1 MSQIEQFSQEYI
13 DKNTPEKDMLFKS
26 FLDSQEP
33 YTSIFKNNPWLAPPN
48 FKEPLSKKKAHY
60 WNTTVGRKHPYW
72 KTKKLPTPTK
82 EIKQIRKD
90 FKKWGYALIEDGMSK
105 DQCASFIERLLDQAK
120 GEKLAGVNSITP
132 SGQYVH
138 TLINKGE
145 IFRGC
150 IEQDPSFVQAGLL
163 IESFLNETLGQGWI
177 CHSFLA
183 NGAEKGYY
191 PQVLHLDQSPLSPW
205 ITEEA
210 PALVNTL
217 YIPQD
222 VNEVNGG
229 TLIIPGSHK
238 NIIKAGSNGE
248 VGKLPPAINLE
259 ARAGTIMLFDGR
271 LLHGTGVN
279 HTDEI
284 RFVAAMS
291 NVKSWM
297 RSQENWIISVD
308 PKIIESASPK
318 LLHRMGMQAA
328 TYGGT
333 IEGFGMGASGKVNEI
348 HGSTKYFREAFDS
361 GDYVRV
367 GELSP
372 QSSKKDLQKNYTLKG
387 AVKQAKQKA
396 KSRASK

>member
-1 MSQIEQFSQEYI
+1 MTQIEQFSQEYI
-13 DKNTPEKDMLFKS
+13 EKNTPEKDMLFKS

-48 FKEPLSKKKAHY
+48 FKKPLSKKKVHY

-105 DQCASFIERLLDQAK
+105 DQCHLFIERLLEQAQ

-145 IFRGC
+145 MFRGC
-150 IEQDPSFVQAGLL
+150 IEQDPSHVQAGVL
-163 IESFLNETLGQGWI
+163 IENFLNETLGTGWI

-222 VNEVNGG
+222 VNEENGG

-238 NIIKAGSNGE
+238 NIIKAGSNGKIR
-248 VGKLPPAINLE
+248 KLPPAINLE
-259 ARAGTIMLFDGR
+259 ARAGTVMLFDGR

-279 HTDEI
+279 HTNKI

-297 RSQENWIISVD
+297 RSQENWVISVD
-308 PKIIESASPK
+308 PEIIKNASPK
-318 LLHRMGMQAA
+318 LLHRMGMQAV

-333 IEGFGMGASGKVNEI
+333 IEGFGMGAAGKVDESR
-348 HGSTKYFREAFDS
+348 GSIKYFREAFDE
-361 GDYVRV
+361 GEYIRV
-367 GELSP
+367 GELSSTSP
-372 QSSKKDLQKNYTLKG
+372 KSVLKKNYTLR
-387 AVKQAKQKA
+387 QAMKKA
-396 KSRASK
+396 KSK

>member
-1 MSQIEQFSQEYI
+1 MTQIEQFSQEYI
-13 DKNTPEKDMLFKS
+13 EKNTPEKDMLFKS

-48 FKEPLSKKKAHY
+48 FKKPLSKKKVHY

-72 KTKKLPTPTK
+72 KTKKLPTPTI

-90 FKKWGYALIEDGMSK
+90 IIKWGYALIEDGMSK
-105 DQCASFIERLLDQAK
+105 DQCHLFIERLLEQAQ

-145 IFRGC
+145 MFRGC
-150 IEQDPSFVQAGLL
+150 IEQDPSHVQAGVL
-163 IESFLNETLGQGWI
+163 IENFLNETLGTGWI

-217 YIPQD
+217 YIPLD
-222 VNEVNGG
+222 VNEENGG

-238 NIIKAGSNGE
+238 NIIKAGSNGKI
-248 VGKLPPAINLE
+248 GKLPPAINLE
-259 ARAGTIMLFDGR
+259 ARAGTVMLFDGR

-279 HTDEI
+279 HTNEI

-297 RSQENWIISVD
+297 RSQENWVISVD
-308 PKIIESASPK
+308 PEIIKNASPK
-318 LLHRMGMQAA
+318 LLHRMGLQAV

-333 IEGFGMGASGKVNEI
+333 IEGFGMGAEGKVDESR
-348 HGSTKYFREAFDS
+348 GSIKYFREAFDE
-361 GDYVRV
+361 GEYIRV
-367 GELSP
+367 GQLSSTSP
-372 QSSKKDLQKNYTLKG
+372 KSDLKKNYTLR
-387 AVKQAKQKA
+387 QAMKKA
-396 KSRASK
+396 KSK

>member
-1 MSQIEQFSQEYI
+1 MAEIKEFTQEYI
-13 DKNTPEKDMLFKS
+13 DKNSPEKDKLFQQ

-33 YTSIFKNNPWLAPPN
+33 YTSIFKNNPWLLPPD
-48 FKEPLSKKKAHY
+48 FKKPLESGDHF
-60 WNTTVGRKHPYW
+60 WNTTVGRKHSYW
-72 KTKKLPTPTK
+72 KNKNLPKPTK
-82 EIKQIRKD
+82 EITQIRKD
-90 FKKWGYALIEDGMSK
+90 FQKWGYALIEEGMSK
-105 DQCASFIERLLDQAK
+105 KQCKVFIERLLEQAE
-120 GEKLAGVNSITP
+120 GEKLANVNSLTP

-138 TLINKGE
+138 TLINKGKV
-145 IFRGC
+145 FRQC
-150 IEQDPSFVQAGLL
+150 IEQDIEAVQAGAL
-163 IESFLNETLGQGWI
+163 IENFLNETLGKGWI

-191 PQVLHLDQSPLSPW
+191 PQVLHIDQSPLSPW

-222 VNEVNGG
+222 VNEENGG

-238 NIIKAGSNGE
+238 NIIKAGSNGN
-248 VGKLPPAINLE
+248 VGKLNPAINLE
-259 ARAGTIMLFDGR
+259 ASAGTIMLFDGR

-279 HTDEI
+279 KTSKI

-308 PKIIESASPK
+308 PEIIKNASPK
-318 LLHRMGMQAA
+318 LLHRMGMQAV

-333 IEGFGMGASGKVNEI
+333 IEGFGMGATGKVDESR
-348 HGSTKYFREAFDS
+348 GSIKYFREAFDE
-361 GDYVRV
+361 GEYIRV
-367 GELSP
+367 GQLSSTSP
-372 QSSKKDLQKNYTLKG
+372 KSDLKKNYTLR
-387 AVKQAKQKA
+387 QAMKKA
-396 KSRASK
+396 KSK

>member
-1 MSQIEQFSQEYI
+1 MTQIKQFSQEYI
-13 DKNTPEKDMLFKS
+13 EKNTPEKDMLFKS

-48 FKEPLSKKKAHY
+48 FKKPLSKKKVHY

-105 DQCASFIERLLDQAK
+105 DQCHLFIERLLEQAQ
-120 GEKLAGVNSITP
+120 GEKLAGVNSMTP

-145 IFRGC
+145 MFRGC
-150 IEQDPSFVQAGLL
+150 IEQDPSHVQAGVL
-163 IESFLNETLGQGWI
+163 IENFLNETLGTGWI

-222 VNEVNGG
+222 VNEENGG

-238 NIIKAGSNGE
+238 NIIKAGSNGKI
-248 VGKLPPAINLE
+248 GKLPPAINLE
-259 ARAGTIMLFDGR
+259 ARAGTVMLFDGR

-279 HTDEI
+279 HTKEI

-297 RSQENWIISVD
+297 RSQENWVISVD
-308 PKIIESASPK
+308 PEIIKNASPK
-318 LLHRMGMQAA
+318 LLHRMGLQAV

-333 IEGFGMGASGKVNEI
+333 IEGFGMGAGGKVDESR
-348 HGSTKYFREAFDS
+348 GSIKYFREALDE
-361 GDYVRV
+361 GEYIRV
-367 GELSP
+367 GQLSSTSP
-372 QSSKKDLQKNYTLKG
+372 KSDLKKNYTLR
-387 AVKQAKQKA
+387 QAMKKA
-396 KSRASK
+396 KSK

>member
-1 MSQIEQFSQEYI
+1 MTEIKEFTQEYI
-13 DKNTPEKDMLFKS
+13 DKNSPDKDKLFKQ

-33 YTSIFKNNPWLAPPN
+33 YTSIFKNNPWLLPPD
-48 FKEPLSKKKAHY
+48 FKKPLESGDHF

-72 KTKKLPTPTK
+72 KNKNLPKPTK

-90 FKKWGYALIEDGMSK
+90 FKKWGYALIEEGMSK
-105 DQCASFIERLLDQAK
+105 KQCKVFIDRLLEQAE
-120 GEKLAGVNSITP
+120 GEKLANVNSLTP

-138 TLINKGE
+138 TLINKGKV
-145 IFRGC
+145 FRQC
-150 IEQDPSFVQAGLL
+150 IEQDIDAVQAGTL
-163 IESFLNETLGQGWI
+163 IENFLNETLGKGWI

-191 PQVLHLDQSPLSPW
+191 PQVLHIDQSPLSPW

-222 VNEVNGG
+222 VNEENGG

-238 NIIKAGSNGE
+238 NIIKAGSNGD
-248 VGKLPPAINLE
+248 VGKLNPAINLE
-259 ARAGTIMLFDGR
+259 ASAGTIMLFDGR

-279 HTDEI
+279 KTSKI

-308 PKIIESASPK
+308 PEIIKNASPK
-318 LLHRMGMQAA
+318 LLHRMGMQAV

-333 IEGFGMGASGKVNEI
+333 IEGFGMGAAGKVDESR
-348 HGSTKYFREAFDS
+348 GSIKYFREAFDE
-361 GDYVRV
+361 GEYIRV
-367 GELSP
+367 GQLSSTSP
-372 QSSKKDLQKNYTLKG
+372 KSDLKKNYTLR
-387 AVKQAKQKA
+387 QAMKKA
-396 KSRASK
+396 KSK

>member
-1 MSQIEQFSQEYI
+1 MIEIKEFTQEYI
-13 DKNTPEKDMLFKS
+13 DKNSPEKDKLFKQ

-33 YTSIFKNNPWLAPPN
+33 YTSIFKNNPWLLPPD
-48 FKEPLSKKKAHY
+48 FKKPLESGDHF

-72 KTKKLPTPTK
+72 KNQNLPKPTK

-90 FKKWGYALIEDGMSK
+90 FKKWGYALIEEGMSK
-105 DQCASFIERLLDQAK
+105 KQCKVFIDRLLEQAE
-120 GEKLAGVNSITP
+120 GEKLANVNSLTP

-138 TLINKGE
+138 TLINKGKV
-145 IFRGC
+145 FRQC
-150 IEQDPSFVQAGLL
+150 IEQDIEAVQAGTL
-163 IESFLNETLGQGWI
+163 IENFLNETLGKGWI

-191 PQVLHLDQSPLSPW
+191 PQVLHIDQSPLSPW

-222 VNEVNGG
+222 VNEENGG

-238 NIIKAGSNGE
+238 NIIKAGSNGD
-248 VGKLPPAINLE
+248 VGKLNPAINLE
-259 ARAGTIMLFDGR
+259 ASAGTIMLFDGR

-279 HTDEI
+279 KTSKI

-308 PKIIESASPK
+308 PEIIKNASPK
-318 LLHRMGMQAA
+318 LLHRMGMQAV

-333 IEGFGMGASGKVNEI
+333 IEGFGMGAAGKVDESR
-348 HGSTKYFREAFDS
+348 GSIKYFREAFDE
-361 GDYVRV
+361 GEYIRV
-367 GELSP
+367 GQLSSTSP
-372 QSSKKDLQKNYTLKG
+372 KSDLKKNYTLR
-387 AVKQAKQKA
+387 QAIKKA
-396 KSRASK
+396 KSK

>member
-1 MSQIEQFSQEYI
+1 MAEIKEFTQEYI
-13 DKNTPEKDMLFKS
+13 DKNSPEKDKLFQQ

-33 YTSIFKNNPWLAPPN
+33 YTSIFKNNPWLLPPD
-48 FKEPLSKKKAHY
+48 FKKPLESGDHF

-72 KTKKLPTPTK
+72 KNKNLPKPTK
-82 EIKQIRKD
+82 EITQIRKD
-90 FKKWGYALIEDGMSK
+90 FQKWGYALIEEGMSK
-105 DQCASFIERLLDQAK
+105 KQCKVFIERLLEQAE
-120 GEKLAGVNSITP
+120 GEKLANVNSLTP

-138 TLINKGE
+138 TLINKGKV
-145 IFRGC
+145 FRQC
-150 IEQDPSFVQAGLL
+150 IEQDIEAVQAGAL
-163 IESFLNETLGQGWI
+163 IENFLNETLGKGWI

-191 PQVLHLDQSPLSPW
+191 PQVLHIDQSPLSPW

-222 VNEVNGG
+222 VNEENGG

-238 NIIKAGSNGE
+238 NIIKAGSNGN
-248 VGKLPPAINLE
+248 VGKLNPAINLE
-259 ARAGTIMLFDGR
+259 ANAGTIMLFDGR

-279 HTDEI
+279 KTSKI

-308 PKIIESASPK
+308 PEIIKNASPK
-318 LLHRMGMQAA
+318 LLHRMGMQAV

-333 IEGFGMGASGKVNEI
+333 IEGFGMGAAGKVDESR
-348 HGSTKYFREAFDS
+348 GSIKYFREAFDE
-361 GDYVRV
+361 GEYIRV
-367 GELSP
+367 GELSSTSP
-372 QSSKKDLQKNYTLKG
+372 KSVLKKNYTLR
-387 AVKQAKQKA
+387 QAMKNA
-396 KSRASK
+396 KSK

>member
-1 MSQIEQFSQEYI
+1 MTKIKEFTQEYI
-13 DKNTPEKDMLFKS
+13 DKNSPDKDKLFKQ

-33 YTSIFKNNPWLAPPN
+33 YTSIFKNNPWLLPPD
-48 FKEPLSKKKAHY
+48 FKKPLESGDHF

-72 KTKKLPTPTK
+72 KNKNLPKPTK

-90 FKKWGYALIEDGMSK
+90 FKKWGYALIEEGMSK
-105 DQCASFIERLLDQAK
+105 KQCKVFIDRLLEQAE
-120 GEKLAGVNSITP
+120 GEKLANVNSLTP

-138 TLINKGE
+138 TLINKGKV
-145 IFRGC
+145 FRQC
-150 IEQDPSFVQAGLL
+150 IEQDIEAVQAGTL
-163 IESFLNETLGQGWI
+163 IENFLNETLGKGWI

-191 PQVLHLDQSPLSPW
+191 PQVLHIDQSPLSPW

-222 VNEVNGG
+222 VNEENGG

-238 NIIKAGSNGE
+238 NIIKAGSNGD
-248 VGKLPPAINLE
+248 VGKLNPAINLE
-259 ARAGTIMLFDGR
+259 ASAGTIMLFDGR

-279 HTDEI
+279 KTSKI

-308 PKIIESASPK
+308 PEIIKNASPK
-318 LLHRMGMQAA
+318 LLHRMGMQAV

-333 IEGFGMGASGKVNEI
+333 IEGFGMGAAGKVDESR
-348 HGSTKYFREAFDS
+348 GSIKYFREAFDE
-361 GDYVRV
+361 GEYIRV
-367 GELSP
+367 GQLSSTSP
-372 QSSKKDLQKNYTLKG
+372 KSDLKKNYTLR
-387 AVKQAKQKA
+387 QAMKKA
-396 KSRASK
+396 KSK

>member
-1 MSQIEQFSQEYI
+1 MAEIKEFTQEYI
-13 DKNTPEKDMLFKS
+13 DKNSPEKDKLFQQ

-33 YTSIFKNNPWLAPPN
+33 YTSIFKNNPWLLPPD
-48 FKEPLSKKKAHY
+48 FKKPLESGDHF
-60 WNTTVGRKHPYW
+60 WNTTVGRKHPFW
-72 KTKKLPTPTK
+72 KNKNLPKPTK
-82 EIKQIRKD
+82 EITQIRKD
-90 FKKWGYALIEDGMSK
+90 FQKWGYALIEEGMSK
-105 DQCASFIERLLDQAK
+105 KQCKVFIERLLEQAE
-120 GEKLAGVNSITP
+120 GEKLANVNSLTP

-138 TLINKGE
+138 TLINKGKV
-145 IFRGC
+145 FRQC
-150 IEQDPSFVQAGLL
+150 IEQDIEAVQAGAL
-163 IESFLNETLGQGWI
+163 IENFLNETLGKGWI

-191 PQVLHLDQSPLSPW
+191 PQVLHIDQSPLSPW

-222 VNEVNGG
+222 VNEENGG

-238 NIIKAGSNGE
+238 NIIKAGSNGN
-248 VGKLPPAINLE
+248 VGKLNPAINLE
-259 ARAGTIMLFDGR
+259 ANAGTIMLFDGR

-279 HTDEI
+279 KTSKI

-308 PKIIESASPK
+308 PEIIKNASPK
-318 LLHRMGMQAA
+318 LLHRMGMQAV

-333 IEGFGMGASGKVNEI
+333 IEGFGMGAAGKVDESR
-348 HGSTKYFREAFDS
+348 GSIKYFREAFDE
-361 GDYVRV
+361 GEYIRV
-367 GELSP
+367 GELSSTSP
-372 QSSKKDLQKNYTLKG
+372 KSVLKKNYTLR
-387 AVKQAKQKA
+387 QAMKKA
-396 KSRASK
+396 KSK

>member
-1 MSQIEQFSQEYI
+1 MTEIKEFTQEYI
-13 DKNTPEKDMLFKS
+13 NKNSPDKDKLFKQ

-33 YTSIFKNNPWLAPPN
+33 YTSIFKNNPWLLPPD
-48 FKEPLSKKKAHY
+48 FKKPLESGDHF

-72 KTKKLPTPTK
+72 KNKNLPKPTK

-90 FKKWGYALIEDGMSK
+90 FKKWGYALIEEGMSK
-105 DQCASFIERLLDQAK
+105 KQCKVFIDRLLEQAE
-120 GEKLAGVNSITP
+120 GEKLANVNSLTP

-138 TLINKGE
+138 TLINKGKV
-145 IFRGC
+145 FRQC
-150 IEQDPSFVQAGLL
+150 IEQDIEAVQAGTL
-163 IESFLNETLGQGWI
+163 IENFLNETLGKGWI

-191 PQVLHLDQSPLSPW
+191 PQVLHIDQSPLSPW

-210 PALVNTL
+210 PALINTL

-222 VNEVNGG
+222 VNEENGG

-238 NIIKAGSNGE
+238 NIIKAGSNGD
-248 VGKLPPAINLE
+248 VGKLNPAINLE
-259 ARAGTIMLFDGR
+259 ASAGTIMLFDGR

-279 HTDEI
+279 KTSKI

-308 PKIIESASPK
+308 PEIIKNASPK
-318 LLHRMGMQAA
+318 LLHRMGMQAV

-333 IEGFGMGASGKVNEI
+333 IEGFGMGAAGKVDESR
-348 HGSTKYFREAFDS
+348 GSIKYFREAFDE
-361 GDYVRV
+361 GEYIRV
-367 GELSP
+367 GQLSSTSP
-372 QSSKKDLQKNYTLKG
+372 KSDLKKNYTLR
-387 AVKQAKQKA
+387 QAMKKA
-396 KSRASK
+396 KSK

>member
-1 MSQIEQFSQEYI
+1 MTEIKEFTQEYI
-13 DKNTPEKDMLFKS
+13 DKNSPEKDKLFKQ

-33 YTSIFKNNPWLAPPN
+33 YTSIFKNNPWLLPPD
-48 FKEPLSKKKAHY
+48 FKKPLESGDHF

-72 KTKKLPTPTK
+72 KNKNLPKPTK

-90 FKKWGYALIEDGMSK
+90 FKKWGYALIEEGMSK
-105 DQCASFIERLLDQAK
+105 KQCKVFIDRLLEQAE
-120 GEKLAGVNSITP
+120 GEKLANVNSLTP

-138 TLINKGE
+138 TLINKGKV
-145 IFRGC
+145 FRQC
-150 IEQDPSFVQAGLL
+150 IEQDIEAVQAGTL
-163 IESFLNETLGQGWI
+163 IENFLNETLGKGWI

-183 NGAEKGYY
+183 NGAEEGYY
-191 PQVLHLDQSPLSPW
+191 PQVLHIDQSPLSPW

-222 VNEVNGG
+222 VNEENGG

-238 NIIKAGSNGE
+238 NIIKAGSNGN
-248 VGKLPPAINLE
+248 VGKLNPAINLE
-259 ARAGTIMLFDGR
+259 ASAGTIMLFDGR

-279 HTDEI
+279 RTSKI

-308 PKIIESASPK
+308 PEIIKNASPK
-318 LLHRMGMQAA
+318 LLHRMGLQAV

-333 IEGFGMGASGKVNEI
+333 IEGFGMGAGGKVDESR
-348 HGSTKYFREAFDS
+348 GSIKYFREAFDE
-361 GDYVRV
+361 GEYIRV
-367 GELSP
+367 GQLSSTSP
-372 QSSKKDLQKNYTLKG
+372 KSDLKKNYTLR
-387 AVKQAKQKA
+387 QAIKKA
-396 KSRASK
+396 YAKLPPMK

>member
-1 MSQIEQFSQEYI
+1 MKEIKEFTKSYIEKSSPDE
-13 DKNTPEKDMLFKS
+13 DRLFKD
-26 FLDSQEP
+26 FLDSKEP
-33 YTSIFKNNPWLAPPN
+33 YTSIFANNPWLRPPD
-48 FKEPLSKKKAHY
+48 FKNPLKFDGQY
-60 WNTTVGRKHPYW
+60 WDTTVGRKHPFW
-72 KTKKLPTPTK
+72 KTKKLPSPTK

-90 FKKWGYALIEDGMSK
+90 FKKWGFALIEDGMSQ
-105 DQCASFIERLLDQAK
+105 DQCRIFMERLLEQAE
-120 GEKLAGVNSITP
+120 GEKLAGVKSMTP

-145 IFRGC
+145 VFRKC
-150 IEQDPSFVQAGLL
+150 IEQDTDAVQAGIL
-163 IESFLNETLGQGWI
+163 IEKFLNETLGDGWI

-183 NGAEKGYY
+183 NGAEKGFY

-205 ITEEA
+205 ITEDA

-222 VNEVNGG
+222 VNEDNGG

-238 NIIKAGSNGE
+238 NIIKAGSNGK
-248 VGKLPPAINLE
+248 VGKLNPAINLE
-259 ARAGTIMLFDGR
+259 AKAGTIMLFDGR

-279 HTDEI
+279 KTDKI

-308 PKIIESASPK
+308 PVIIKSASPK

-333 IEGFGMGASGKVNEI
+333 IEGFGMGASGRINESF
-348 HGSTKYFREAFDS
+348 GSIKHFRVAFDS
-361 GDYVRV
+361 GEYIRV

-372 QSSKKDLQKNYTLKG
+372 HSSKKDLNKKYTLKE
-387 AVKQAKQKA
+387 AIKAA
-396 KSRASK
+396 KSSN

>member
-1 MSQIEQFSQEYI
+1 MTEIKEFTQEYI
-13 DKNTPEKDMLFKS
+13 DKNSPDKDKLFKQ

-33 YTSIFKNNPWLAPPN
+33 YTSIFKNNPWLLPPD
-48 FKEPLSKKKAHY
+48 FKKPLESGDHF

-72 KTKKLPTPTK
+72 KNKNLPKPTK

-90 FKKWGYALIEDGMSK
+90 FKKWGYALIEEGMSK
-105 DQCASFIERLLDQAK
+105 KQCKVFIDRLLEQAE
-120 GEKLAGVNSITP
+120 GEKLANVNSLTP

-138 TLINKGE
+138 TLINKGKV
-145 IFRGC
+145 FRQC
-150 IEQDPSFVQAGLL
+150 IEQDIEAVQAGTL
-163 IESFLNETLGQGWI
+163 IENFLNETLVKGWI

-191 PQVLHLDQSPLSPW
+191 PQVLHIDQSPLSPW

-222 VNEVNGG
+222 VNEENGG

-238 NIIKAGSNGE
+238 NIIKAGSNGD
-248 VGKLPPAINLE
+248 VGKLNPAINLE
-259 ARAGTIMLFDGR
+259 ASAGTIMLFDGR

-279 HTDEI
+279 KTSKI

-308 PKIIESASPK
+308 PEIIKNASPK
-318 LLHRMGMQAA
+318 LLHRMGMQAV

-333 IEGFGMGASGKVNEI
+333 IEGFGMGAAGKVDESR
-348 HGSTKYFREAFDS
+348 GSIKYFREAFDE
-361 GDYVRV
+361 GEYIRV
-367 GELSP
+367 GQLSSTSP
-372 QSSKKDLQKNYTLKG
+372 KSDLKKNYTLR
-387 AVKQAKQKA
+387 QAIKKA
-396 KSRASK
+396 KSK

>member
-1 MSQIEQFSQEYI
+1 MTEIKEFTQEYI
-13 DKNTPEKDMLFKS
+13 DKNSPDKDKLFKQ

-33 YTSIFKNNPWLAPPN
+33 YTSIFKNNPWLLPPD
-48 FKEPLSKKKAHY
+48 FKKPLESGDHF

-72 KTKKLPTPTK
+72 KNKNLPKPTK

-90 FKKWGYALIEDGMSK
+90 FKKWGYALIEEGMSK
-105 DQCASFIERLLDQAK
+105 KQCKVFIDRLLEQAE
-120 GEKLAGVNSITP
+120 GEKLANVNSLTP

-138 TLINKGE
+138 TLINKGKV
-145 IFRGC
+145 FRQC
-150 IEQDPSFVQAGLL
+150 IEQDIEAVQAGTL
-163 IESFLNETLGQGWI
+163 IENFLNETLGKGWI

-191 PQVLHLDQSPLSPW
+191 PQVLHIDQSPLSPW

-222 VNEVNGG
+222 VNEENGG

-238 NIIKAGSNGE
+238 NIIKAGSNGD
-248 VGKLPPAINLE
+248 VGKLNPAINLE
-259 ARAGTIMLFDGR
+259 ASAGTIMLFDGR

-279 HTDEI
+279 KTSKI

-308 PKIIESASPK
+308 PEIIKNASPK
-318 LLHRMGMQAA
+318 LLHRMGMQAV

-333 IEGFGMGASGKVNEI
+333 IEGFGMGAAGKVDESR
-348 HGSTKYFREAFDS
+348 GSIKYFREAFDE
-361 GDYVRV
+361 GEYIRV
-367 GELSP
+367 GQLSSTSP
-372 QSSKKDLQKNYTLKG
+372 KSDLKKNYTLR
-387 AVKQAKQKA
+387 QAMKKA
-396 KSRASK
+396 KSK

>member
-1 MSQIEQFSQEYI
+1 MTGIKEFSQEYI
-13 DKNTPEKDMLFKS
+13 DKNSPDGDKLFKQ

-33 YTSIFKNNPWLAPPN
+33 YTSIFKNNPWLLPPD
-48 FKEPLSKKKAHY
+48 FKKPLESGDHF

-72 KTKKLPTPTK
+72 KNKNLPKPTK

-90 FKKWGYALIEDGMSK
+90 FKKWGYALIEEGMSK
-105 DQCASFIERLLDQAK
+105 KQCKVFIDRLLEQAE
-120 GEKLAGVNSITP
+120 GEKLANVNSLTP

-138 TLINKGE
+138 TLINKGKV
-145 IFRGC
+145 FRQC
-150 IEQDPSFVQAGLL
+150 IEQDIEAVQTGTL
-163 IESFLNETLGQGWI
+163 IENFLNETLGKGWI

-183 NGAEKGYY
+183 NGAEEGYY
-191 PQVLHLDQSPLSPW
+191 PQVLHIDQSPLSPW

-222 VNEVNGG
+222 VNEENGG

-238 NIIKAGSNGE
+238 NIIKAGSNGN
-248 VGKLPPAINLE
+248 VGKLNPAINLE
-259 ARAGTIMLFDGR
+259 ASAGTIMLFDGR

-279 HTDEI
+279 RTSKI

-308 PKIIESASPK
+308 PEIIKNASPK
-318 LLHRMGMQAA
+318 LLHRMGMQAV

-333 IEGFGMGASGKVNEI
+333 IEGFGMGAAGKVDESR
-348 HGSTKYFREAFDS
+348 GSIKYFREAFDE
-361 GDYVRV
+361 GEYIRV
-367 GELSP
+367 GQLSSTSP
-372 QSSKKDLQKNYTLKG
+372 KSDLKKNYTLR
-387 AVKQAKQKA
+387 QAIKKA
-396 KSRASK
+396 YAKLPPMK

>member
-1 MSQIEQFSQEYI
+1 MTEIKEFTQEYI
-13 DKNTPEKDMLFKS
+13 DKNSPDKDKLFKQ

-33 YTSIFKNNPWLAPPN
+33 YTSIFKNNPWLLPPD
-48 FKEPLSKKKAHY
+48 FKKPLESGDHF

-72 KTKKLPTPTK
+72 KNKNLPKPTK

-90 FKKWGYALIEDGMSK
+90 FKKWGYALIEEGMSK
-105 DQCASFIERLLDQAK
+105 KQCKVFIDRLLEQAE
-120 GEKLAGVNSITP
+120 GEKLANVNSLTP

-138 TLINKGE
+138 TLINKGKV
-145 IFRGC
+145 FRQC
-150 IEQDPSFVQAGLL
+150 IEQDIEAVQAGTL
-163 IESFLNETLGQGWI
+163 IENFLNETLGKGWI

-191 PQVLHLDQSPLSPW
+191 PQVLHIDQSPLSPW

-222 VNEVNGG
+222 VNEENGG

-238 NIIKAGSNGE
+238 NIIKAGSNGD
-248 VGKLPPAINLE
+248 VGKLNPAINLE
-259 ARAGTIMLFDGR
+259 ASAGTIMLFDGR

-279 HTDEI
+279 KTSKI

-308 PKIIESASPK
+308 PEIIKNASPK
-318 LLHRMGMQAA
+318 LLHRMGMQAV

-333 IEGFGMGASGKVNEI
+333 IEGFGMGAAGKVDESR
-348 HGSTKYFREAFDS
+348 GSIKYFREAFDE
-361 GDYVRV
+361 GEYIRV
-367 GELSP
+367 GQLSSTSP
-372 QSSKKDLQKNYTLKG
+372 KSDLKKNYTLR
-387 AVKQAKQKA
+387 QAMKNA
-396 KSRASK
+396 KSK

>member
-1 MSQIEQFSQEYI
+1 MAEIKEFTQEYI
-13 DKNTPEKDMLFKS
+13 DNNSPEKDKLFQQ
-26 FLDSQEP
+26 FLGSQEP
-33 YTSIFKNNPWLAPPN
+33 YTSIFKNNPWLLPPD
-48 FKEPLSKKKAHY
+48 FKKPLESGDHF

-72 KTKKLPTPTK
+72 KNKNLPKPTK
-82 EIKQIRKD
+82 EITQIRKD
-90 FKKWGYALIEDGMSK
+90 FQKWGYALIEEGMSK
-105 DQCASFIERLLDQAK
+105 KQCKVFIDRLLEQAE
-120 GEKLAGVNSITP
+120 GEKLANVNSLTP

-138 TLINKGE
+138 TLINKGKV
-145 IFRGC
+145 FRQC
-150 IEQDPSFVQAGLL
+150 IEQDIEAVQAGAL
-163 IESFLNETLGQGWI
+163 IENFLNETLGKGWI

-191 PQVLHLDQSPLSPW
+191 PQVLHIDQSPLSPW

-222 VNEVNGG
+222 VNEENGG

-238 NIIKAGSNGE
+238 NIIKAGSNGN
-248 VGKLPPAINLE
+248 VGKLNPAINLE
-259 ARAGTIMLFDGR
+259 ANAGTIMLFDGR

-279 HTDEI
+279 KTSKI

-308 PKIIESASPK
+308 PEIIKNASPK
-318 LLHRMGMQAA
+318 LLHRMGMQAV

-333 IEGFGMGASGKVNEI
+333 IEGFGIGAAGKVDESR
-348 HGSTKYFREAFDS
+348 GSIKYFREAFDE
-361 GDYVRV
+361 GEYIRV
-367 GELSP
+367 GELSSTSP
-372 QSSKKDLQKNYTLKG
+372 KSVLKKNYTLR
-387 AVKQAKQKA
+387 QAMKKA
-396 KSRASK
+396 KSK

>member
-1 MSQIEQFSQEYI
+1 MAEIKEFTQEYI
-13 DKNTPEKDMLFKS
+13 DKNSPEKDKLFQQ

-33 YTSIFKNNPWLAPPN
+33 YTSIFKNNPWLLPPD
-48 FKEPLSKKKAHY
+48 FKKPLESGDHF

-72 KTKKLPTPTK
+72 KNKNLPKPTK
-82 EIKQIRKD
+82 EITQIRKD
-90 FKKWGYALIEDGMSK
+90 FQKWGYALIEEGMSK
-105 DQCASFIERLLDQAK
+105 KQCKVFIERLLEQAE
-120 GEKLAGVNSITP
+120 GEKLANVNSLTP

-138 TLINKGE
+138 TLINKGKV
-145 IFRGC
+145 FRQC
-150 IEQDPSFVQAGLL
+150 IEQDIEAVQAGAL
-163 IESFLNETLGQGWI
+163 IENFLNETLGKGWI

-191 PQVLHLDQSPLSPW
+191 PQVLHIDQSPLSPW

-222 VNEVNGG
+222 VNEENGG

-238 NIIKAGSNGE
+238 NIIKAGSNGN
-248 VGKLPPAINLE
+248 VGKLNKAINLE
-259 ARAGTIMLFDGR
+259 ANAGTIMLFDGR

-279 HTDEI
+279 KTSKI

-308 PKIIESASPK
+308 PEIIKNASPK
-318 LLHRMGMQAA
+318 LLHRMGMQAV

-333 IEGFGMGASGKVNEI
+333 IEGFGMGAAGKVDESR
-348 HGSTKYFREAFDS
+348 GSIKYFREAFDE
-361 GDYVRV
+361 GEYIRV
-367 GELSP
+367 GELSSTSP
-372 QSSKKDLQKNYTLKG
+372 KSVLKKNYTLR
-387 AVKQAKQKA
+387 QAMKKT
-396 KSRASK
+396 KSK

>member
-1 MSQIEQFSQEYI
+1 MTQIEQFSQEYI
-13 DKNTPEKDMLFKS
+13 EKNTPEKDMLFKS

-48 FKEPLSKKKAHY
+48 FKKPLSKKKVHY

-105 DQCASFIERLLDQAK
+105 DQCHLFIERLLEQAQ

-145 IFRGC
+145 MFRAC
-150 IEQDPSFVQAGLL
+150 IEQDPSHVQAGVL
-163 IESFLNETLGQGWI
+163 IENFLNETLGTGWI

-222 VNEVNGG
+222 VNEENGG

-238 NIIKAGSNGE
+238 NIIKAGSNGKI
-248 VGKLPPAINLE
+248 GKLPPAINLE
-259 ARAGTIMLFDGR
+259 ARAGTVMLFDGR

-279 HTDEI
+279 HTNKI

-297 RSQENWIISVD
+297 RSQENWVISVD
-308 PKIIESASPK
+308 PEIIKNASPK
-318 LLHRMGMQAA
+318 LLHRMGMQSV

-333 IEGFGMGASGKVNEI
+333 IEGFGMGAAGKVDESR
-348 HGSTKYFREAFDS
+348 GSIKYFREAFDE
-361 GDYVRV
+361 GEYIRV
-367 GELSP
+367 GELSSTSP
-372 QSSKKDLQKNYTLKG
+372 KSVLKKNYTLR
-387 AVKQAKQKA
+387 QAMKKA
-396 KSRASK
+396 KSK

>member
-1 MSQIEQFSQEYI
+1 MTEIKEFTQEYI
-13 DKNTPEKDMLFKS
+13 DKNSPDKDKLFKQ

-33 YTSIFKNNPWLAPPN
+33 YTSIFKNNPWLLPPD
-48 FKEPLSKKKAHY
+48 FKKPLESGDHF

-72 KTKKLPTPTK
+72 KNKNLPKPTK

-90 FKKWGYALIEDGMSK
+90 FKKWGYALIEEGMSK
-105 DQCASFIERLLDQAK
+105 KQCKVFIDRLLEQAE
-120 GEKLAGVNSITP
+120 GEKLANVNSLTP

-138 TLINKGE
+138 TLINKGKV
-145 IFRGC
+145 FRQC
-150 IEQDPSFVQAGLL
+150 IEQDIEAVQAGTL
-163 IESFLNETLGQGWI
+163 IENFLNETLGKGWI

-191 PQVLHLDQSPLSPW
+191 PQVLHIDQSPLSPW

-222 VNEVNGG
+222 VNEENGG

-238 NIIKAGSNGE
+238 NIIKAGSNGD
-248 VGKLPPAINLE
+248 VGKLNPAINLE
-259 ARAGTIMLFDGR
+259 ANAGTIMLFDGR

-279 HTDEI
+279 RTSKI

-308 PKIIESASPK
+308 PEIIKNASPK
-318 LLHRMGMQAA
+318 LLHRMGMQAV

-333 IEGFGMGASGKVNEI
+333 IEGFGMGAAGKVDESR
-348 HGSTKYFREAFDS
+348 GSIKYFREAFDE
-361 GDYVRV
+361 GEYIRV
-367 GELSP
+367 GQLSSTSP
-372 QSSKKDLQKNYTLKG
+372 KSDLKKNYTLR
-387 AVKQAKQKA
+387 QAIKKA
-396 KSRASK
+396 YAKLPPMK

>member
-1 MSQIEQFSQEYI
+1 MTEIKEFTQEYI
-13 DKNTPEKDMLFKS
+13 DKNSPDKDKLFKQ

-33 YTSIFKNNPWLAPPN
+33 YTSIFKNNPWLLPPD
-48 FKEPLSKKKAHY
+48 FKKPLESGDHF

-72 KTKKLPTPTK
+72 KNKNLPKPTK

-90 FKKWGYALIEDGMSK
+90 FKKWGYALIEEGMSK
-105 DQCASFIERLLDQAK
+105 KQCKVFIDRLLEQAE
-120 GEKLAGVNSITP
+120 GEKLANVNSLTP

-138 TLINKGE
+138 TLINKGKV
-145 IFRGC
+145 FRQC
-150 IEQDPSFVQAGLL
+150 IEQDIEAVQAGTL
-163 IESFLNETLGQGWI
+163 IENFLNETLGKGWI

-191 PQVLHLDQSPLSPW
+191 PQVLHIDQSPLSPW

-222 VNEVNGG
+222 VNEENGG

-238 NIIKAGSNGE
+238 NIIKAGSNGD
-248 VGKLPPAINLE
+248 VGKLNPAINLE
-259 ARAGTIMLFDGR
+259 ASAGTIMLFDGR

-279 HTDEI
+279 KTSKI

-308 PKIIESASPK
+308 PEIIKNASPK
-318 LLHRMGMQAA
+318 LLHRMGMQAV

-333 IEGFGMGASGKVNEI
+333 IEGFGMGAAGKVDESR
-348 HGSTKYFREAFDS
+348 GSVKYFREAFDE
-361 GDYVRV
+361 GEYIRV
-367 GELSP
+367 GQLSSTSP
-372 QSSKKDLQKNYTLKG
+372 KSDLKKNYTFR
-387 AVKQAKQKA
+387 QAMKKA
-396 KSRASK
+396 YAKLPPTK

>member
-1 MSQIEQFSQEYI
+1 MIEIKEFTQEYI
-13 DKNTPEKDMLFKS
+13 DKNSPDKEKLFKQ

-33 YTSIFKNNPWLAPPN
+33 YTSIFKNNPWLLPPD
-48 FKEPLSKKKAHY
+48 FKKPLESGDHF

-72 KTKKLPTPTK
+72 KNKNLPKPTK

-105 DQCASFIERLLDQAK
+105 KQCKVFINRLLEQAE
-120 GEKLAGVNSITP
+120 GEKLANVNSLTP

-138 TLINKGE
+138 TLINKGKV
-145 IFRGC
+145 FRQC
-150 IEQDPSFVQAGLL
+150 IEQDIEAVQAGTL
-163 IESFLNETLGQGWI
+163 IENFLNETLGKGWI

-191 PQVLHLDQSPLSPW
+191 PQVLHIDQSPLSPW

-222 VNEVNGG
+222 VNEENGG

-238 NIIKAGSNGE
+238 NIIKAGSNGD
-248 VGKLPPAINLE
+248 VGKLNPAINLE
-259 ARAGTIMLFDGR
+259 ASAGTIMLFDGR

-279 HTDEI
+279 KTSKI

-308 PKIIESASPK
+308 PEIIKNASPK
-318 LLHRMGMQAA
+318 LLHRMGMQAV

-333 IEGFGMGASGKVNEI
+333 IEGFGMGAAGKVDESR
-348 HGSTKYFREAFDS
+348 GSIKYFREAFDD
-361 GDYVRV
+361 GEYIRV
-367 GELSP
+367 GELSSTSP
-372 QSSKKDLQKNYTLKG
+372 KSDLKKNYTLR
-387 AVKQAKQKA
+387 QAMKKA
-396 KSRASK
+396 YAKLPPTK

>member
-1 MSQIEQFSQEYI
+1 MTEIKEFTQEYI
-13 DKNTPEKDMLFKS
+13 DKNSPDGDKLFKQ

-33 YTSIFKNNPWLAPPN
+33 YTSIFKNNPWLLPPD
-48 FKEPLSKKKAHY
+48 FKKPLESGDHF

-72 KTKKLPTPTK
+72 KNKNLPKPTK

-90 FKKWGYALIEDGMSK
+90 FKKWGYALIEEGMSK
-105 DQCASFIERLLDQAK
+105 KQCKVFIDRLLEQAE
-120 GEKLAGVNSITP
+120 GEKLANVNSLTP

-138 TLINKGE
+138 TLINKGKV
-145 IFRGC
+145 FRQC
-150 IEQDPSFVQAGLL
+150 IEQDIEAVQTGTL
-163 IESFLNETLGQGWI
+163 IENFLNETLGKGWI

-183 NGAEKGYY
+183 NGAEEGYY
-191 PQVLHLDQSPLSPW
+191 PQVLHIDQSPLSPW

-222 VNEVNGG
+222 VNEENGG

-238 NIIKAGSNGE
+238 NIIKAGSNGN
-248 VGKLPPAINLE
+248 VGKLNPAINLE
-259 ARAGTIMLFDGR
+259 ASAGTIMLFDGR

-279 HTDEI
+279 RTSKI

-308 PKIIESASPK
+308 PEIIKNASPK
-318 LLHRMGMQAA
+318 LLHRMGMQAV

-333 IEGFGMGASGKVNEI
+333 IEGFGMGAAGKVDESR
-348 HGSTKYFREAFDS
+348 GSIKYFREAFDE
-361 GDYVRV
+361 GEYIRV
-367 GELSP
+367 GQLSSTSP
-372 QSSKKDLQKNYTLKG
+372 KSDLKKNYTLR
-387 AVKQAKQKA
+387 QAIKKA
-396 KSRASK
+396 YAKLPPTK

>member
-1 MSQIEQFSQEYI
+1 MTEIKEFTQEYI
-13 DKNTPEKDMLFKS
+13 DKNSPDKEKLFKQ

-33 YTSIFKNNPWLAPPN
+33 YTSIFKNNPWLLPPD
-48 FKEPLSKKKAHY
+48 FKKPLESGDHF

-72 KTKKLPTPTK
+72 KNKNLPKPTK

-105 DQCASFIERLLDQAK
+105 KQCKVFIDRLLEQAE
-120 GEKLAGVNSITP
+120 GEKLANVNSLTP

-138 TLINKGE
+138 TLINKGKV
-145 IFRGC
+145 FRQC
-150 IEQDPSFVQAGLL
+150 IEQDIEAVQAGTL
-163 IESFLNETLGQGWI
+163 IENFLNETLGKGWI

-191 PQVLHLDQSPLSPW
+191 PQVLHIDQSPLSPW

-222 VNEVNGG
+222 VNEENGG

-238 NIIKAGSNGE
+238 NIIKAGSNGD
-248 VGKLPPAINLE
+248 VGKLNPAINLE
-259 ARAGTIMLFDGR
+259 ASAGTIMLFDGR

-279 HTDEI
+279 KTSKI

-308 PKIIESASPK
+308 PEIIKNASPK
-318 LLHRMGMQAA
+318 LLHRMGMQAV

-333 IEGFGMGASGKVNEI
+333 IEGFGMGAAGKVDESR
-348 HGSTKYFREAFDS
+348 GSIKYFREAFDE
-361 GDYVRV
+361 GEYIRV
-367 GELSP
+367 GQLSSTSP
-372 QSSKKDLQKNYTLKG
+372 ESDLKKNYTLR
-387 AVKQAKQKA
+387 QAMKKA
-396 KSRASK
+396 YAKLPPTK

>member
-1 MSQIEQFSQEYI
+1 MTEIKEFTQEYI
-13 DKNTPEKDMLFKS
+13 DKNSPDKDKLFKQ

-33 YTSIFKNNPWLAPPN
+33 YTSIFKNNPWLLPPD
-48 FKEPLSKKKAHY
+48 FKKPLESGDHF

-72 KTKKLPTPTK
+72 KNKNLPKPTK

-90 FKKWGYALIEDGMSK
+90 FKKWGYALIEEGMSK
-105 DQCASFIERLLDQAK
+105 KQCKVFIDRLLEQAE
-120 GEKLAGVNSITP
+120 GEKLANVNSLTP

-138 TLINKGE
+138 TLINKGKV
-145 IFRGC
+145 FRQC
-150 IEQDPSFVQAGLL
+150 IEQDIEAVQAGTL
-163 IESFLNETLGQGWI
+163 IENFLNETLGKGWI

-183 NGAEKGYY
+183 NGAEEGYY
-191 PQVLHLDQSPLSPW
+191 PQVLHIDQSPLSPW

-222 VNEVNGG
+222 VNEENGG

-238 NIIKAGSNGE
+238 NIIKAGSNGN
-248 VGKLPPAINLE
+248 VGKLNPAINLE
-259 ARAGTIMLFDGR
+259 ASAGTIMLFDGR

-279 HTDEI
+279 RTSKI

-308 PKIIESASPK
+308 PEIIKNASPK
-318 LLHRMGMQAA
+318 LLHRMGMQAV

-333 IEGFGMGASGKVNEI
+333 IEGFGMGAAGKVDESR
-348 HGSTKYFREAFDS
+348 GSIKYFREAFDE
-361 GDYVRV
+361 GEYIRV
-367 GELSP
+367 GQLSSTSP
-372 QSSKKDLQKNYTLKG
+372 KSDLKKNYTLR
-387 AVKQAKQKA
+387 QAIKKA
-396 KSRASK
+396 YAKLPPTK

>member
-1 MSQIEQFSQEYI
+1 MAKIEQFTEEYI
-13 DKNTPEKDMLFKS
+13 KKESKDRELLFKD
-26 FLDSQEP
+26 FLNSKEP
-33 YTSIFKNNPWLAPPN
+33 YTSIFKNNPWLQPPD
-48 FKEPLSKKKAHY
+48 FRKPLDLNESRY

-90 FKKWGYALIEDGMSK
+90 FKKWGYALIEEGMSK
-105 DQCASFIERLLDQAK
+105 KQCKTFIERLLNQAK
-120 GEKLAGVNSITP
+120 GEELAGLKSMTP

-138 TLINKGE
+138 TLINKGDV
-145 IFRGC
+145 FRGC
-150 IEQDPSFVQAGLL
+150 IEQDISSVQAGLL
-163 IESFLNETLGQGWI
+163 IETFLNETLGEGWI

-183 NGAEKGYY
+183 NGSEKGYY
-191 PQVLHLDQSPLSPW
+191 PQVLHIDQSPLSPW

-259 ARAGTIMLFDGR
+259 AKAGTIMLFDGR

-279 HTDEI
+279 KTNKI

-297 RSQENWIISVD
+297 RTQENWVISVD
-308 PKIIESASPK
+308 PKIIKNASPK

-328 TYGGT
+328 TYGAT
-333 IEGFGMGASGKVNEI
+333 IEGFGMGAAGKVDES
-348 HGSTKYFREAFDS
+348 HGNIKPFREAFDK
-361 GDYVRV
+361 GEYIRV

-372 QSSKKDLQKNYTLKG
+372 KSSQRQLKKKYTLK
-387 AVKQAKQKA
+387 AAIQSAKEG
-396 KSRASK
+396 RTR